1 MPVPIKP
8 IEGIE
13 LELTEVPGISKVKIT
28 NNEPKQELS
37 WDRFVRLQAAA
48 EAVIA
53 VNAKTVI
60 DAGGYDG
67 ALGFFLPGVEIDLI
81 DPATTGGSVLS
92 IPVED
97 GVYDAVVAVDV
108 LEHIE
113 PKDRPKALS
122 ELARVARQHVIL
134 NYPCQ
139 DSKAAQELVL
149 TLTNNPLVREHVQW
163 ELPDSD
169 WVLGELAQ
177 YGYKGTV
184 KPHTSIAV
192 WLGQYVALN
201 MLPERARELNQHLVE
216 NYAEEP
222 CSRALYHLVVCERGC
237 IRQERATVEEQLTT

>member
-13 LELTEVPGISKVKIT
+13 LEPTEVPGISKVKIT

-37 WDRFVRLQAAA
+37 WDRFVRLKAAA

-53 VNAKTVI
+53 VDAKTVI

-113 PKDRPKALS
+113 PKDRAEALS
-122 ELARVARQHVIL
+122 ELARIGRQHVIL
-134 NYPCQ
+134 NYPCR
-139 DSKAAQELVL
+139 DSKDAQELAL
-149 TLTNNPLVREHVQW
+149 KLTNNSLIREHVEW

-169 WVLGELAQ
+169 WVLEELAK
-177 YGYKGTV
+177 YGYRSTV
-184 KPHTSIAV
+184 TPHTSIAV
-192 WLGQYVALN
+192 WLGQYVTLN
-201 MLPERARELNQHLVE
+201 LSPEAAKELNRHLVA
-216 NYAEEP
+216 NFADEP
-222 CSRALYHLVVCERGC
+222 TSKALYHLVVCERVSGSK
-237 IRQERATVEEQLTT
+237 